1 MSSDTKISS
10 TTEKIEDTF
19 GGPKGFSRYFSGI
32 VKEWA
37 LQIGQ
42 GMGLTRYS

>member
-1 MSSDTKISS
+1 MSSDAKISS
-10 TTEKIEDTF
+10 TTEKVEDAF
-19 GGPKGFSRYFSGI
+19 VAPKGFSRYFSGI

-42 GMGLTRYS
+42 GMGFTRYS